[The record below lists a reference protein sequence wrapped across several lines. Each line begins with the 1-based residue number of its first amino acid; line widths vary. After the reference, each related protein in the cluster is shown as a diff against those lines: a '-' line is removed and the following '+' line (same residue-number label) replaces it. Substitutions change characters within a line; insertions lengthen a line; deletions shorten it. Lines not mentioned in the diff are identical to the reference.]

1 MPKALQY
8 VLVVLSVAA
17 FALSTAVRAG
27 PVTKADFAG
36 KRICWSNGAVATY
49 GKDGSFDCN
58 RCGDGTWR
66 LVGDALTENS
76 PSGASARK
84 TTKDGGNIH
93 MSLQFGNYELQGSY
107 CK

>member
-8 VLVVLSVAA
+8 ALVVLSVAA
-17 FALSTAVRAG
+17 FAFSTTARAG

-36 KRICWSNGAVATY
+36 KKTCWSNGAVATY

-58 RCGDGTWR
+58 RCGHGTWR
-66 LVGDALTENS
+66 LVGDTLTENS
-76 PSGASARK
+76 PSGAYVWK
-84 TTKDGGNIH
+84 TTKDGGTIH
-93 MSLQFGNYELQGSY
+93 MSLQSGNYELQGSY